1 MLRFRAAMVLA
12 ALLLLGAFP
21 APAITIDFENFA
33 HGDVIAFDQAGYT
46 LTADNFNKS
55 KPDAAIAFDAAST
68 ERKKLSGLDD
78 LGNILVLQDPHCKKG
93 SCTNDWHSS
102 GHSSG
107 VFEFAFDESANA
119 VSFDLI
125 GFNRGSIKK
134 SSITFFDG
142 STEIAKFAL
151 KDLIDKKALLN
162 HVELS
167 TLTAFD
173 SFEIRLKASGGGLDN
188 IVTGGTT
195 AVPEPGTAG
204 LVALGLGS
212 LAYAVRRRR

>member
-1 MLRFRAAMVLA
+1 MLRFRAAMVRA
-12 ALLLLGAFP
+12 ALLLLWTVP
-21 APAITIDFENFA
+21 APAITIDFENFT
-33 HGDVIAFDQAGYT
+33 HGQEIAFDQVGYT

-55 KPDAAIAFDAAST
+55 KPDIAIAFDAAT
-68 ERKKLSGLDD
+68 AERKKLSGLGD
-78 LGNILVLQDPHCKKG
+78 LGTILVLQDPHCKKG
-93 SCTNDWHSS
+93 SCTNEWHSS

-107 VFEFAFDESANA
+107 VFEFSLDEAAHSL
-119 VSFDLI
+119 SFDLI

-162 HVELS
+162 HIDLS
-167 TLTAFD
+167 TPTAFS
-173 SFEIRLKASGGGLDN
+173 SFEIKLKASGGGLDN
-188 IVTGGTT
+188 IVTGSPTP
-195 AVPEPGTAG
+195 VPEPGTAG
-204 LVALGLGS
+204 LLALGLSS